1 VFDRVTGFLE
11 SIFRRIDNKRR
22 SENIVIVSHGLLMRL
37 FLMRYYWLTVE
48 QFEEIYNFENCEIV
62 IVSSSFA

>member
-1 VFDRVTGFLE
+1 MFDRVTGFLE